1 MKLTRD
7 IVGLALLRRI
17 ARALERGNEI
27 AQYRCD
33 REFPPLSVKPGKG
46 ERRGIVV
53 SRQTEGPTNAAR
65 KDIIDILE
73 EIDRGR

>member
-7 IVGLALLRRI
+7 IAELALLCRI
-17 ARALERGNEI
+17 ARALEHGNEI

-33 REFPPLSVKPGKG
+33 REFPPPPVKPGKG

-53 SRQTEGPTNAAR
+53 SRNTGEPTNAAR
-65 KDIIDILE
+65 KEIDDILAE
-73 EIDRGR
+73 FGNR